1 MFRFTPIASL
11 CIGAITL
18 LNACGL
24 GSDDRATGSST
35 AGSSVISSSG
45 SSSSNRVPAE
55 EAIEA
60 TDVVTDLEAPWSV
73 TFHNGTALISERD
86 TARILV
92 VSADGAT
99 RVMATIEEA
108 RPQGEG
114 GLLGIAMHED
124 FLYAYYTAVD
134 DNRIARLPITGD
146 PGALSVGSS
155 EVIFTSIPRAGTH
168 NGGRIAF
175 GPDGMLYATTG
186 DANQPDTAQDES
198 SLAGKILRLTPEG
211 NIPADNPFPGSPVY
225 SLGHRN
231 PQGIAWDDQG
241 TMYSSEFGQSTW
253 DELNIITPG
262 GNYGWPTVEGIANR
276 DGFIDPIQQWRP
288 SEASPSGMAVAG
300 DSIFIANLRG
310 QSLREV
316 PVSSPG
322 TSRVLL
328 RDEFGRLRDVVTAPD
343 GTLRVLTNNTD
354 GRGSP
359 TTGDDRMLHIDPTTT
374 TDTTTTDTVTTP
386 R

>member
-1 MFRFTPIASL
+1 MFRFAPLASF

-24 GSDDRATGSST
+24 GSDDRAVGSST
-35 AGSSVISSSG
+35 AGSSTVSSSG
-45 SSSSNRVPAE
+45 SSTSNRIPTE
-55 EAIEA
+55 ETIEA
-60 TDVVTDLEAPWSV
+60 TDVATDLEAPWSV
-73 TFHNGTALISERD
+73 TFHDGATLISERD
-86 TARILV
+86 TARILE

-99 RVMATIEEA
+99 RVVSTIEEA
-108 RPQGEG
+108 RPRGEG

-124 FLYAYYTAVD
+124 FLYAYYTAAD
-134 DNRIARLPITGD
+134 DNQIARLPITGD
-146 PGALSVGSS
+146 PGALTLGPA
-155 EVIFTSIPRAGTH
+155 EVIFASIPKAGTH

-186 DANQPDTAQDES
+186 DANQPDTAQDDS

-231 PQGIAWDDQG
+231 PQGIAWDDQE

-262 GNYGWPTVEGIANR
+262 GNYGWPTVEGIASR
-276 DGFIDPIQQWRP
+276 DGFIDPVQQWRP
-288 SEASPSGMAVAG
+288 SEASPSGIAVAG

-316 PVSSPG
+316 PVSSPE
-322 TSRVLL
+322 TSRVFLHG
-328 RDEFGRLRDVVTAPD
+328 EFGRLRDVVTAPD
-343 GTLRVLTNNTD
+343 GTLRILTNNTD

-359 TTGDDRMLHIDPTTT
+359 TTGDDRMLRIDPTTIAAT
-374 TDTTTTDTVTTP
+374 M
-386 R
+386 

>member
-1 MFRFTPIASL
+1 MFRFTPLASF

-24 GSDDRATGSST
+24 GSDDRGVGSST
-35 AGSSVISSSG
+35 AGSSAVSSSG
-45 SSSSNRVPAE
+45 SSTSIRIPTE
-55 EAIEA
+55 ETIEA
-60 TDVVTDLEAPWSV
+60 TDVATDLEAPWSV
-73 TFHNGTALISERD
+73 TFHDGATLISERD
-86 TARILV
+86 TARILE

-99 RVMATIEEA
+99 RVVSTIEEA
-108 RPQGEG
+108 RPRGEG

-124 FLYAYYTAVD
+124 FLYAYYTAAD
-134 DNRIARLPITGD
+134 DNQIARLPITGD
-146 PGALSVGSS
+146 PGALTLGPA
-155 EVIFTSIPRAGTH
+155 EVIFASIPKAGTH

-186 DANQPDTAQDES
+186 DANQPDTAQDDS

-231 PQGIAWDDQG
+231 PQGIAWDDQE

-262 GNYGWPTVEGIANR
+262 GNYGWPTVEGIASR
-276 DGFIDPIQQWRP
+276 DGFIDPVQQWRP
-288 SEASPSGMAVAG
+288 SEASPSGIAVAG

-316 PVSSPG
+316 PVSSPE
-322 TSRVLL
+322 TSRVFLHG
-328 RDEFGRLRDVVTAPD
+328 EFGRLRDVVTAPD
-343 GTLRVLTNNTD
+343 GTLRILTNNTD

-359 TTGDDRMLHIDPTTT
+359 TTGDDRMLSIDPTTIAAT
-374 TDTTTTDTVTTP
+374 M
-386 R
+386 